1 MLNFKYFISYKISYK
16 ISQKV
21 VIKLFNLGIKLF
33 QDGKDSNV
41 YVSYRVV

>member
-1 MLNFKYFISYKISYK
+1 MLNFKYFISLFMESSYK
-16 ISQKV
+16 I
-21 VIKLFNLGIKLF
+21 INLGIKLF